1 MTDKIDLAGF
11 KSFELSPIKFSVP
24 DIAPAPENGFKRDEL
39 HVITA
44 TTGRRD
50 VEVCSILDSDEWAL
64 YGRNEDGTVTHL
76 LDGGQNTI
84 MGVLRIANPDATIY
98 LKTDTDCA
106 QITKLHGTKSFGV
119 LPCRIG
125 DNGVLE
131 VLNSE
136 TGVEK
141 WGLFAFHATGDK
153 SKSYVE
159 LGRWSNKEAAYFALS
174 AIIYTA

>member
-1 MTDKIDLAGF
+1 MSDKIDLAIF
-11 KSFELSPIKFSVP
+11 KSFELSPIKVSEVP
-24 DIAPAPENGFKRDEL
+24 TAPVSENGFKRDEL
-39 HVITA
+39 VAITA
-44 TTGRRD
+44 PSGRRD
-50 VEVCSILDSDEWAL
+50 VEVCSIKDAIEWAV

-76 LDGGQNTI
+76 FDGSQSAA
-84 MGVLRIANPDATIY
+84 MGILRVGNPDAAIY

-131 VLNSE
+131 PIGSD
-136 TGVEK
+136 TGAEK
-141 WGLFAFHATGDK
+141 WGLFAFHETGTK

-159 LGRWSNKEAAYFALS
+159 LGRWTNKEAAYFALS

>member
-1 MTDKIDLAGF
+1 MSDKIDLASF
-11 KSFELSPIKFSVP
+11 KSFELSPIKIDYDKSTF
-24 DIAPAPENGFKRDEL
+24 
-39 HVITA
+39 
-44 TTGRRD
+44 GRNE
-50 VEVCSILDSDEWAL
+50 VSVCSILESDEWAV

-76 LDGGQNTI
+76 FDGSQSAA
-84 MGVLRIANPDATIY
+84 MGILRLGNPEAVIY
-98 LKTDTDCA
+98 LKTDTDCT

-131 VLNSE
+131 VIASE

-153 SKSYVE
+153 SKAYVE